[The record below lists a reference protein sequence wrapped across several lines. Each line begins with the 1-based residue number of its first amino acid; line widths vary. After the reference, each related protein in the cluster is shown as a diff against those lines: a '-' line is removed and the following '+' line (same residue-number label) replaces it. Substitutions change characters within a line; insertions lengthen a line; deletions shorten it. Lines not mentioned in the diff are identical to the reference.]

1 VVSSAALP
9 YLINS
14 KPILFLLQQLRLL
27 YCLPAIKY
35 QAYVVVV
42 WLMVKIFCIDLQ
54 AAFFNFLQVNETIPY
69 TLHNKMLILPN
80 QDNGAMPFV

>member
-1 VVSSAALP
+1 
-9 YLINS
+9 
-14 KPILFLLQQLRLL
+14 
-27 YCLPAIKY
+27 
-35 QAYVVVV
+35 
-42 WLMVKIFCIDLQ
+42 MVKIFCIDLQ